1 MNTGGRTESKPKDG
15 HPLANMSWGELL
27 VLASV
32 GMRALE
38 EDPARLKR
46 AEVQEGARELARALG
61 ERHPRRFAG
70 DVDLNDVADLVKDV
84 DIDMD
89 ESWKEAREGQARG
102 QWKNYKE
109 ERWTTRTERRDRRWR
124 DSYESGHP
132 YGQWSWRGAHY
143 EW

>member
-1 MNTGGRTESKPKDG
+1 
-15 HPLANMSWGELL
+15 MSWGELL

-38 EDPARLKR
+38 EDPTRLKC